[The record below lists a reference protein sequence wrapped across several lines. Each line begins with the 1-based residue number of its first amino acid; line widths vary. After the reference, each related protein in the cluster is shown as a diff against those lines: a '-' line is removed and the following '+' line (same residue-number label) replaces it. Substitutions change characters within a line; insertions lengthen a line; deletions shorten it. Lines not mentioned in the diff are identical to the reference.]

1 MNSATGTA
9 LAPAV
14 MATGMR
20 RARAAAR
27 SILSTPMPHFW
38 ISRSPGAASM
48 RLAGMGV
55 MPPTKKVASRASASR
70 SAGIGGRGEAE
81 LQRRRAFGRDDGAHL
96 GRVDVEEDDD
106 RPRHG

>member
-38 ISRSPGAASM
+38 IEPEPGRGIHEARGNGRDAAHEE
-48 RLAGMGV
+48 GGV
-55 MPPTKKVASRASASR
+55 ARQREPVG
-70 SAGIGGRGEAE
+70 GIGGRGQAE

-96 GRVDVEEDDD
+96 GRVDVEEDHD